1 MHWYIQIS
9 LQSSIKAHANSL
21 DLKPIGQTA
30 AVGCYLHLD
39 IKSM

>member
-9 LQSSIKAHANSL
+9 LRSSIMAHAKF
-21 DLKPIGQTA
+21 DLKPIGQTV